1 MTVPK
6 LATARS
12 GYQGRGYKH
21 PTTGQVVPSVTT
33 VLRMASSPSL
43 TQWACDQTAAYAVAN
58 INELLS
64 RTEEQGWGF
73 LRWYHKRDPKK
84 LEEGF
89 DVRNYHLGVLNDA
102 AELGTSIHE
111 WIEAD
116 VNGTAFPDTTFE
128 SDRFWQMV
136 EVWDAFK
143 RDHTIEP
150 VLTETTVWHADKG
163 YAGTLD
169 GVWKVDGRLMLLD
182 IKSARSIWPDHYM
195 QLGALKN
202 AQTYMVE
209 GFDEWTELD
218 WSEIV
223 WDLHGYGF
231 LHIRP
236 DDFTNSG
243 EFVPAY
249 CTFDEVDS
257 KLLDVYTEQF
267 DGLLLAKHAELKVHN
282 YLKEVEKSQQS

>member
-12 GYQGRGYKH
+12 GYGGRGYRH

-43 TQWACDQTAAYAVAN
+43 TQWAVDQTAAYAVAN
-58 INELLS
+58 IDELLS

-102 AELGTSIHE
+102 ADLGTSIHE

-116 VNGTAFPDTTFE
+116 LNGTEYPDTTFE

-143 RDHTIEP
+143 RDHTVEP
-150 VLTETTVWHADKG
+150 VLTEVTVWHADKG
-163 YAGTLD
+163 YAGTFDLLA
-169 GVWKVDGRLMLLD
+169 KVDGVLTLLD
-182 IKSARSIWPDHYM
+182 IKSARSIWPDHFM

-202 AQTYMVE
+202 AETYFTE
-209 GFDEWTELD
+209 GFDGWIEND
-218 WSEIV
+218 WYEVV
-223 WDLHGYGF
+223 WDVNAYGF

-236 DDFTNSG
+236 DDFTNDG
-243 EFVPAY
+243 VFVPAY
-249 CTFDEVDS
+249 CQMDYIDNT
-257 KLLDVYTEQF
+257 LLDVYTEQF
-267 DGLLLAKHAELKVHN
+267 DGLLAAKHAELKVHN
-282 YLKEVEKSQQS
+282 YLKEVEKSQL